1 MDQLLRDYQNYQ
13 QLLQSE
19 TDLLLQQSIA
29 QKINHLENEILKAM
43 RQIQALLE
51 SNKENQPTKLKL
63 MRF

>member
-19 TDLLLQQSIA
+19 TDLLLQQSIS

>member
-19 TDLLLQQSIA
+19 TDLLLQQSIS
-29 QKINHLENEILKAM
+29 QKINHLENEIIKAM

>member
-19 TDLLLQQSIA
+19 TDLLLQQSIS
-29 QKINHLENEILKAM
+29 QKINHLENEIIKVM